1 MSAVQRARC
10 GLRPRRAGERAER
23 DGDEWVVNGQKVWS
37 SGAHFSQ
44 RAILLAR
51 TDPSAPKHKGLT
63 FFALDMETPGVTV
76 RPLRQINGEVHFN
89 EVFLD
94 DVRIPDSDRIDEP
107 GNGWQVALTT
117 IMHERMTLAGAINLF
132 RTEDLFTLAR
142 EGGHVDANDRDRLA
156 RAYTYQRC
164 LEFLNARIMS
174 KLAAGEIPT
183 AEGAIAK
190 LAMTRMLSAATD
202 AAFGVLG
209 PRAVTEQ
216 GLWQHIFLLNPGIRV
231 GGGTDEVQRNMIA
244 ERVLGLPGSWTR
256 PARCRSTA
264 SPAGS
269 AGSWQRLRAANPG
282 GYPCEWRAAHRH
294 HEEIMMELS
303 EETTAALIKRLR
315 RIEGQVRGLQAMLA
329 ENRDCADIVTQVS
342 AASRALDQVG
352 FKLVASGLTY
362 CMEHPQEA
370 AEERLRRGARRE
382 DVHEDQLSPRPL
394 ASTARLPT
402 RRAVDTWQRS
412 RCSGT
417 TVAPGA
423 GVRP

>member
-1 MSAVQRARC
+1 MDLCDSPSEEAFRKEARAFLEQHAEETPGELLDGEGEWEESLAASKAWQRLLYDNGWAAITWPKEYGGRGVGPVEQIIWNQEC
-10 GLRPRRAGERAER
+10 DRAKSPSSVNIVGIGMAGPALIGHGTDEQRERFLSRILSGEEIWCQLFSEPDAGSDLAGLATRAER

-202 AAFGVLG
+202 AAFGILG

-244 ERVLGLPGSWTR
+244 ERVLGLPRELDETR
-256 PARCRSTA
+256 EVPFNRIAR
-264 SPAGS
+264 G
-269 AGSWQRLRAANPG
+269 
-282 GYPCEWRAAHRH
+282 
-294 HEEIMMELS
+294 
-303 EETTAALIKRLR
+303 
-315 RIEGQVRGLQAMLA
+315 
-329 ENRDCADIVTQVS
+329 
-342 AASRALDQVG
+342 
-352 FKLVASGLTY
+352 
-362 CMEHPQEA
+362 
-370 AEERLRRGARRE
+370 
-382 DVHEDQLSPRPL
+382 
-394 ASTARLPT
+394 
-402 RRAVDTWQRS
+402 
-412 RCSGT
+412 
-417 TVAPGA
+417 
-423 GVRP
+423 